1 MTKYFK
7 LYDTPEL
14 KYAPRIM
21 DLFGKLDIRDI
32 QLKTYPKLP
41 ERLVLFVEPSDKNIF
56 TDIILSPFLLVSPAV
71 LEVIKMYKDICF
83 YREVILIDQ
92 LQRKSQLYFLP
103 VFDETSVL
111 RAVEKEYENGMCIS
125 KPPEQYGERVAVSKN
140 IFCVI
145 DSSKRHTVISME
157 LAESLIR
164 RGIFGLGLKEVE
176 LYRITEERSMPQ

>member
-7 LYDTPEL
+7 LHDTPEL
-14 KYAPRIM
+14 KYAPRIKN
-21 DLFGKLDIRDI
+21 LFGKLDIRDI

-41 ERLVLFVEPSDKNIF
+41 ERLVLFVEPSEKNIF
-56 TDIILSPFLLVSPAV
+56 TDIILSPFLLVSPSV
-71 LEVIKMYKDICF
+71 LDVVKMYKDVCF

-111 RAVEKEYENGMCIS
+111 RIVEKEYENGRCIS
-125 KPPEQYGERVAVSKN
+125 KPPEQYRERAAVSKN
-140 IFCVI
+140 IFCVV
-145 DSSKRHTVISME
+145 DSLKRHTVISIEM
-157 LAESLIR
+157 AESLIR

-176 LYRITEERSMPQ
+176 LYRITEERSELQ

>member
-1 MTKYFK
+1 
-7 LYDTPEL
+7 
-14 KYAPRIM
+14 
-21 DLFGKLDIRDI
+21 
-32 QLKTYPKLP
+32 
-41 ERLVLFVEPSDKNIF
+41 
-56 TDIILSPFLLVSPAV
+56 VSPAV